1 MWINVH
7 IKSNMV
13 AGHPFDQG
21 IFYRERGIREYSIK
35 VLAFSFDSVGSVSKV
50 MEEVYDLSNY
60 KISFI

>member
-1 MWINVH
+1 
-7 IKSNMV
+7 MV